1 MSSSLT
7 PLERE
12 NIKLIGFC
20 TVFALILHDDL
31 ISYGLLCKIDF
42 IGWLIC
48 AIGYGVTVYGKLQ
61 PICGALNHPEG
72 RLHWLLRTTV
82 SLFVCLVLNSDFDVF
97 IQFLLF
103 LVAEVFLFVR
113 LFVIHEEKGGRE
125 IFVDIPEFN
134 FLSPLLV
141 TSKI

>member
-1 MSSSLT
+1 MSSSRT

-20 TVFALILHDDL
+20 TLFAVILHDHL
-31 ISYGLLCKIDF
+31 FSYRSLCKIDF

-48 AIGYGVTVYGKLQ
+48 AIGYAVNVYGKLQ
-61 PICGALNHPEG
+61 PVCGSLNHPDG
-72 RLHWLLRTTV
+72 PLHWLLRATV
-82 SLFVCLVLNSDFDVF
+82 SLFVCLVLNSGFDVF

-103 LVAEVFLFVR
+103 LVAEVVLFVR

-125 IFVDIPEFN
+125 IFVDFPEFKC
-134 FLSPLLV
+134 LSPWLV
-141 TSKI
+141 TNKI